1 MLLGLDFLFLL
12 LAGWLLFYG
21 AMGRKKSTNIYGGAK
36 VGVGG
41 WGGEGE
47 GVITG
52 GGGSVHGIFVFYHW
66 GGGGGG
72 RVCNLCVC
80 LSYM

>member
-1 MLLGLDFLFLL
+1 MLLGLDFLFF
-12 LAGWLLFYG
+12 ATGWLAFVYG

-41 WGGEGE
+41 GGEGE
-47 GVITG
+47 GVITV
-52 GGGSVHGIFVFYHW
+52 GGGSVHGNFVFYHR

-72 RVCNLCVC
+72 GCVTCVC
-80 LSYM
+80 V